1 MERLAGLWVKLRGG
15 IPSPTKP
22 GNSASLARDDHPT
35 RYFVALWERTHW
47 VVESSVMMGLHPSP
61 QASRPY
67 EEIADMYAE
76 WFQYKL
82 CRKRRSEALRSL
94 MATISDD
101 LYSAVVKS
109 IGGVPA
115 PDVDAELYFEPSVP
129 VYPLVNLSWIPGGC
143 DWCQAVS
150 EVDSA
155 EPWRTWW
162 LTVPARHPYNACFWA
177 RNVDFLPFA
186 PPGVDPNI
194 VKAAVEDAVDL
205 TEPDPPIRS
214 TSAPPCANRTGIQ
227 IFEGC
232 GPGELGRSAS
242 DSATTAR
249 SARDAR
255 DGSDGS
261 PSDSIFGPDSPD
273 LAGSLSSTQHR
284 TATVPGPF
292 HWVCDCESKERDWDS

>member
-1 MERLAGLWVKLRGG
+1 
-15 IPSPTKP
+15 
-22 GNSASLARDDHPT
+22 
-35 RYFVALWERTHW
+35 
-47 VVESSVMMGLHPSP
+47 MMGPHPSQ
-61 QASRPY
+61 QASRSY
-67 EEIADMYAE
+67 EEIADMYTE
-76 WFQYKL
+76 WFRYKL
-82 CRKRRSEALRSL
+82 CRKRRNDTPRSL

-109 IGGVPA
+109 IGGVPV

-129 VYPLVNLSWIPGGC
+129 VYPLVNLSWIPGGS

-162 LTVPARHPYNACFWA
+162 LTDPGRHPYNACFLA

-186 PPGVDPNI
+186 PPGVGPNI
-194 VKAAVEDAVDL
+194 VEAAVEDDVDL

-214 TSAPPCANRTGIQ
+214 TSAPPCANRAGIH

-242 DSATTAR
+242 DSAATAR

-255 DGSDGS
+255 DGSDDS
-261 PSDSIFGPDSPD
+261 PFDSIFGPDSPD
-273 LAGSLSSTQHR
+273 LAGLLSAALGSSVGASSQVSSSDGQRSR
-284 TATVPGPF
+284 TGNSAGHPVQGQ
-292 HWVCDCESKERDWDS
+292 DSAMGMLVNAASAISQAPSPNALVTL